1 MYPVVR
7 IQSSRAEAL
16 EDLGTKAKFWYLDGD
31 TRVLFKAEERGTGE
45 DWAEKVS
52 CELAALLGLPHVHY
66 EMAHDVDQDRP
77 GVVCASLAPPPLALA
92 HGNQLLLALDPDY
105 PDAQGPRY
113 RSRAHTI
120 DAVFDVVRRLSMPTA
135 GWCVNLPEGIDDAA
149 GVFVGYL
156 MLDAWVANQDRHHEN
171 WGAVWDG
178 QGLSLAPSFD
188 HGAALARNLSDAER
202 AERLASRDRHRQM
215 AHFVRRARSALYAD
229 AVAPSPRR
237 PCPRWRP
244 GVLGPSAFRR
254 PRGRGKS
261 GSMVSRVKRWRTS
274 WSRFSQSGCP
284 RSAANSPPSCWPRTE
299 GGYCDRRNHEH
310 DRIHRMARRLGRT
323 GRVVARGKA
332 GTC

>member
-188 HGAALARNLSDAER
+188 HGASLARNLSDQER
-202 AERLASRDRHRQM
+202 AQRLTSRDRNRQVP
-215 AHFVRRARSALYAD
+215 HFAGRARSALFAD
-229 AVAPSPRR
+229 SSASSPLLTLDAWRAWAQRVPAAAQAWQKRLEGIGDEAVS
-237 PCPRWRP
+237 
-244 GVLGPSAFRR
+244 GVLEQIHPDRLSSISRR
-254 PRGRGKS
+254 F
-261 GSMVSRVKRWRTS
+261 TLDLLIE
-274 WSRFSQSGCP
+274 
-284 RSAANSPPSCWPRTE
+284 N
-299 GGYCDRRNHEH
+299 RR
-310 DRIHRMARRLGRT
+310 RILASEES
-323 GRVVARGKA
+323 
-332 GTC
+332 